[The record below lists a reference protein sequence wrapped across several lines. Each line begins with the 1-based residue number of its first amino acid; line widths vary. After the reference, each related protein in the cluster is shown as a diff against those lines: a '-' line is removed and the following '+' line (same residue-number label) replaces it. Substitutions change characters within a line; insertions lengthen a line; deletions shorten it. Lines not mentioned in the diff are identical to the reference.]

1 MCGADCRC
9 FNESTRPSVGLGERS
24 VWHESRFLGEYP
36 CGGHAGLGHHR
47 RAVGDQDLLRHVEQA
62 GAAVGDT
69 DLSLSRFA
77 TGAPFRGGGSLLFSA
92 VALLEFIRGYVVVA
106 SIGQRF
112 PLSCNSFQGAHA
124 LKALP
129 KRFTPSALPQ
139 PLAKIIDVES
149 NAAQRSHQRYHP
161 CVVNLLSGPPF
172 DPWRGRREY
181 LA

>member
-1 MCGADCRC
+1 
-9 FNESTRPSVGLGERS
+9 
-24 VWHESRFLGEYP
+24 
-36 CGGHAGLGHHR
+36 
-47 RAVGDQDLLRHVEQA
+47 VGDQDLLRHVEQA

-161 CVVNLLSGPPF
+161 HVSEFAVRPAPSIPGAAAGNIWLKAPMHFGF
-172 DPWRGRREY
+172 Y
-181 LA
+181 LMIAALVLMGVEVGYALYQLATIVL